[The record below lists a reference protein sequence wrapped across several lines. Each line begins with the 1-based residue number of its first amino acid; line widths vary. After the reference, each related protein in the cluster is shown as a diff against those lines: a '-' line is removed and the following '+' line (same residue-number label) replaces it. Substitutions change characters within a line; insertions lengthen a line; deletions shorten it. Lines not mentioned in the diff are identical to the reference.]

1 MAEQEPEFGDFQIRP
16 DQDRKFKCGI
26 VKVGRATLLT
36 ADSRVEHGAPWSD
49 ITVLLMPANAIP

>member
-26 VKVGRATLLT
+26 VK
-36 ADSRVEHGAPWSD
+36 EQ
-49 ITVLLMPANAIP
+49 